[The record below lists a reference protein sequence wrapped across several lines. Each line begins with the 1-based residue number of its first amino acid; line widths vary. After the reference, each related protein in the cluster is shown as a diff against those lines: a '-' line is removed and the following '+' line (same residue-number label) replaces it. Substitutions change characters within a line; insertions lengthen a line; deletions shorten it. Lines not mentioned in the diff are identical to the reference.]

1 MSNLFQSVPFAVV
14 LLIIGFVFL
23 VKGADAF
30 VEGCSS
36 IARRYHVP
44 SLIIGMTIVAMGTSL
59 PETAVSVTAAVTGN
73 NALAVSNA
81 VGSNIFN
88 LMVVVG
94 ACTLFTSVAV
104 QINTLKIDFPIS
116 ILCAVLLLILGAA
129 GMSLGH
135 IDGVVF
141 IILFLAFIF
150 PFIMV
155 IINAFKTKGDITA
168 DPLALVGSHG
178 FILTNFTDA
187 MKKMNFA
194 TSFTNSL
201 IITTTSTI
209 LTIVLAAMTA
219 FVIVRNNWK
228 VCALLFSAMIAS
240 MVIPFQVLMI
250 PLVSLYG
257 GILGILNSR
266 VTLIFMHVG
275 FSLSMATFMFHGAI
289 HTSIPMELEEA
300 AYIDGCNRW
309 QTYWKIVFPL
319 LKPTIATVAIIDAM
333 AFWNDY
339 LLPSLVLAR
348 KELYTLP
355 IATQAFYG
363 TYSTDLGLV
372 MAALL
377 LAMLPILVLYLFL
390 QRYIVEGVTSG
401 AVKG

>member
-1 MSNLFQSVPFAVV
+1 MDENKKAAQKKKISHF
-14 LLIIGFVFL
+14 I
-23 VKGADAF
+23 
-30 VEGCSS
+30 
-36 IARRYHVP
+36 
-44 SLIIGMTIVAMGTSL
+44 TI
-59 PETAVSVTAAVTGN
+59 
-73 NALAVSNA
+73 
-81 VGSNIFN
+81 
-88 LMVVVG
+88 
-94 ACTLFTSVAV
+94 
-104 QINTLKIDFPIS
+104 
-116 ILCAVLLLILGAA
+116 AVL
-129 GMSLGH
+129 
-135 IDGVVF
+135 V
-141 IILFLAFIF
+141 ILFLAFIF

-219 FVIVRNNWK
+219 FVIVRNKWK
-228 VCALLFSAMIAS
+228 ACGLLFSAMIAS

-257 GILGILNSR
+257 GIFGILNSR

-289 HTSIPMELEEA
+289 HTSIPLELEEA

-372 MAALL
+372 MAAPPSGYASNPGIISVPAEIYCGRCYFRSCKRLINKVTWGPKAIYVFGPL
-377 LAMLPILVLYLFL
+377 NYYIEEMAKRRNFRLIL
-390 QRYIVEGVTSG
+390 RR
-401 AVKG
+401 